1 VDWLKLNSK
10 GILRGSLSTTDNT
23 TQLIW
28 IKLLAMA
35 NETRDRD
42 GCLRYAIGKPYSHD
56 YIAQVCNVTI
66 NELYIAIDDYM
77 DDIRDGKPRVEY
89 AEDGSLKLNNW
100 LKYQSEAENGEGLNP
115 RLKKAI
121 DKDKLTRFMVNSRP
135 ETARDTLND
144 GFGDTIIDK
153 NGEILRG
160 NKENENEQ
168 DINNK

>member
-10 GILRGSLSTTDNT
+10 GILRGSLSTSDNT

-42 GCLRYAIGKPYSHD
+42 GYLRYAEGKPYSQE
-56 YIAQVCNVTI
+56 YIAQVCNVTV
-66 NELYIAIDDYM
+66 NELLVAIDDYM

-89 AEDGSLKLNNW
+89 SEDGSLKLNNW
-100 LKYQSEAENGEGLNP
+100 LKYQEEAEKGEGINP

-121 DKDKLTRFMVNSRP
+121 DKDKLTRFMVNSHP
-135 ETARDTLND
+135 DTARDTLND

-160 NKENENEQ
+160 ER
-168 DINNK
+168 